1 MDRETAKRMAELINT
16 EQMDLITFEA
26 TAGEPNDSGKR
37 PTLQAIQERR
47 QAMQNEA
54 RENFKTELAQDEL
67 DHSHAMLDAA
77 PMETVDIPR
86 GSCEEQPME
95 TIKPEETVSPDIADQ
110 GLVQSCGMGPL
121 VDLSDDLHIDTRSP
135 TPVDNTRTAAA
146 TNTTSSPI
154 KDAGQETFTG
164 GSPRSSKSLHQLER
178 SEEPA
183 PDASSL
189 PVDGGSVISS
199 SEQDSSIHN
208 GPYGQGPQPQSS
220 ATTPQASHMT
230 IQDSSSPITPIQ
242 ASFNASFA
250 PAPVRPAMNHRGLWQ
265 NIKWA
270 YLTHTRAD
278 IELQSKGIWLFEKP
292 FTCTTEVRSNDLSG
306 LQLQPSCP
314 VVISSDFEDRSEP
327 YLEYNDIALT
337 MYTHLPPW
345 TNDHRSIE
353 NFVGLVPD
361 FQSEVPLAEYQTLEA
376 LGSYVWRHDRDLLPC
391 RGPDCKKV
399 LSDMATTTLICLGC
413 GPKSIV
419 RFCSVRCHLASLRKH
434 VQECWNP
441 QLLINK
447 LIDENSSPP
456 RFSHLAP
463 SLRDRHGHRT
473 YQNYRQRVAAQYSGG
488 RYSMFNPLTEEATIL
503 TWDKRLSRN
512 RHPELPYPGYA
523 TEMESRIERCLNI
536 ALFDHTNTPIIE
548 HLYRLLQLCLQGKN
562 AWNPALAAVLTR
574 QFLLEFDY
582 DVHTSLRIQASA
594 SFCECEWEGG
604 AVQLHEAT
612 CSSRYRGQGEMIQ
625 GQRSVRDVVEALEN
639 RYWILRAWRRRHRTE
654 DAWNRRVMGV
664 GFLGAVVEEGWMP
677 KLGKGWVGFNGED
690 DDVVL

>member
-1 MDRETAKRMAELINT
+1 MLRFAAFQDDSFLPGYKELTFVFPDENLVSYRVVPDSDPRLANLVTFKSLAESLLTDVRRRWTDRSLTDDAILQRVNALSHRSDAVWWGSIVQHRLQARAKSEGEKVSRQFQNANRMDQETAKRMAELINT
-16 EQMDLITFEA
+16 EQMDLVTFEA

-54 RENFKTELAQDEL
+54 RENLKTELAQDES
-67 DHSHAMLDAA
+67 DHFHAMLDAA

-95 TIKPEETVSPDIADQ
+95 TIKPEESVSPDIADQ
-110 GLVQSCGMGPL
+110 
-121 VDLSDDLHIDTRSP
+121 
-135 TPVDNTRTAAA
+135 
-146 TNTTSSPI
+146 
-154 KDAGQETFTG
+154 
-164 GSPRSSKSLHQLER
+164 
-178 SEEPA
+178 EPA

-199 SEQDSSIHN
+199 SEQNSSIHN
-208 GPYGQGPQPQSS
+208 GPYGRGPQPS

-230 IQDSSSPITPIQ
+230 TQDSSSPITPIQ

-265 NIKWA
+265 NLKWA

-292 FTCTTEVRSNDLSG
+292 LTCTREVRSNDLSG

-314 VVISSDFEDRSEP
+314 MVISSDFEDRSEP

-353 NFVGLVPD
+353 NFAGLVPD

-376 LGSYVWRHDRDLLPC
+376 LGSHVWRHDRDLLPC
-391 RGPDCKKV
+391 RGPDCKKM
-399 LSDMATTTLICLGC
+399 LSDMAKTTLICLGC

-463 SLRDRHGHRT
+463 SLRDRHGYRT

-488 RYSMFNPLTEEATIL
+488 RYSLFNPLTEEATIL
-503 TWDKRLSRN
+503 TWDKRFSRN
-512 RHPELPYPGYA
+512 RHPELPYPGYT

-594 SFCECEWEGG
+594 
-604 AVQLHEAT
+604 
-612 CSSRYRGQGEMIQ
+612 
-625 GQRSVRDVVEALEN
+625 
-639 RYWILRAWRRRHRTE
+639 
-654 DAWNRRVMGV
+654 
-664 GFLGAVVEEGWMP
+664 
-677 KLGKGWVGFNGED
+677 
-690 DDVVL
+690 